1 MNTTVLAFGS
11 AAVIFA
17 TSAVLVAYLYIIGTR
32 VIHIAETLQ
41 DKIAAGAG
49 EMTGHAS
56 GIAPAATALRRHLAA
71 LATAPRR

>member
-1 MNTTVLAFGS
+1 MSTTVLAIGS
-11 AAVIFA
+11 AVVIFA
-17 TSAVLVAYLYIIGTR
+17 TAAVLITYLYIIGTR

-56 GIAPAATALRRHLAA
+56 GIAPAATALRRHLSASR
-71 LATAPRR
+71 T